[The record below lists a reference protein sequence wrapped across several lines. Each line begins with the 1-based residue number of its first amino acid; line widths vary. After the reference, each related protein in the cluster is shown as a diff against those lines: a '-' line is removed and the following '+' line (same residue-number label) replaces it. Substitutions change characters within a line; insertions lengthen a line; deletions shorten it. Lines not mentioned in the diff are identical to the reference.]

1 MKKNQLIE
9 KIEHL
14 GKDVFDISDVKKLFP
29 AEAHINTTIKRL
41 RDSTVITQ
49 ITRCV
54 YMLRGHSFD
63 VEKLA
68 TTIYYPSYISFES
81 ALSKYGIINQG
92 LYGLTL
98 ATTRHSKKITLK
110 EIECYYSQIK
120 PELFFGFN
128 LTGGTYIAEPEKA
141 LLDTLYL
148 ISRGTKTKSYHDW
161 HTEELDKNKVK
172 KYLPPFGPTVRKL
185 VHQVISLL
193 DK

>member
-1 MKKNQLIE
+1 MKKDELIE

-29 AEAHINTTIKRL
+29 AETYINTTIKRL
-41 RDSTVITQ
+41 RDSGVITH
-49 ITRCV
+49 IARGV
-54 YMLRGHSFD
+54 YTLRGHSFD

-68 TTIYYPSYISFES
+68 TRIYYPSYISFES

-110 EIECYYSQIK
+110 GIECDYSQIK

-148 ISRGTKTKSYHDW
+148 MSRGTKTKSYHKW
-161 HTEELDKNKVK
+161 HTEELDKSKVK
-172 KYLPPFGPTVRKL
+172 KYLPPFGSAVRKL
-185 VHQVISLL
+185 VREVI
-193 DK
+193 DI

>member
-49 ITRCV
+49 ITRGV

-63 VEKLA
+63 VEKIA
-68 TTIYYPSYISFES
+68 TQIYYPSYISFES
-81 ALSKYGIINQG
+81 ALSKYGIMNQG

-98 ATTRHSKKITLK
+98 ATTRHSKKITLAGTDCK
-110 EIECYYSQIK
+110 YSK
-120 PELFFGFN
+120 LKDSLFFGFN
-128 LTGGTYIAEPEKA
+128 
-141 LLDTLYL
+141 
-148 ISRGTKTKSYHDW
+148 
-161 HTEELDKNKVK
+161 
-172 KYLPPFGPTVRKL
+172 
-185 VHQVISLL
+185 
-193 DK
+193 

>member
-1 MKKNQLIE
+1 MKRDELIE

-41 RDSTVITQ
+41 RDSAVVTH
-49 ITRCV
+49 ITRGV

-110 EIECYYSQIK
+110 EIECDYSQIK

-141 LLDTLYL
+141 LLDRLYL
-148 ISRGTKTKSYHDW
+148 ISLGKKTKSYHGW

-172 KYLPPFGPTVRKL
+172 KYLPSFGSAVRKL
-185 VHQVISLL
+185 VREVI
-193 DK
+193 DI

>member
-1 MKKNQLIE
+1 MKKDELIE
-9 KIEHL
+9 KIEHF

-29 AEAHINTTIKRL
+29 DEMHISTTIKRL
-41 RDSTVITQ
+41 RDAAVLTQ
-49 ITRCV
+49 VTRGV
-54 YMLRGHSFD
+54 YILRGHSFD

-68 TTIYYPSYISFES
+68 TKIYYPSYISFES

-98 ATTRHSKKITLK
+98 ATTRHSKKIKLK
-110 EIECYYSQIK
+110 GIECDYSKIK

-148 ISRGTKTKSYHDW
+148 MSRGKKTKSYHEW
-161 HTEELDKNKVK
+161 HTEELDKNKIK
-172 KYLPPFGPTVRKL
+172 KYLIPFGQAVRKL
-185 VHQVISLL
+185 AREVIGR
-193 DK
+193 